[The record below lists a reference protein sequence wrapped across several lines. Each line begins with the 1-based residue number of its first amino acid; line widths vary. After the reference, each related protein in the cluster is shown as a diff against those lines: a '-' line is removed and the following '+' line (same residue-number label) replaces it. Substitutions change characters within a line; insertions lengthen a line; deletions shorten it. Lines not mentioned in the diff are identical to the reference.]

1 MATAAS
7 LKVEKRPEVG
17 KGQSRSLRRQGKTPA
32 IIYGDEKKPVA
43 IAINTQDLNLELR
56 KPGFLTRLL
65 DLKLGEEIFRVLPQ
79 DIALHPVNDNAEHV
93 DFLRVNENTKVTIEI
108 PVSFINEENCPG
120 IKRGGI
126 LNVTRYNVEVIC
138 PVTNIPEKFDFD
150 LTDLEIGDSI
160 HFSDT
165 QIDESV
171 TPTITDRDFTI
182 ASIAAPS
189 IITESESEA
198 EETDEEVEGEEAT
211 DSETETEETTAE
223 KTEDKK
229 EDKKEES

>member
-17 KGQSRSLRRQGKTPA
+17 KGQSRSLRREGKTPA

-65 DLKLGEEIFRVLPQ
+65 DLKLGEEIVRVLPQ

-126 LNVTRYNVEVIC
+126 LNVTRYNVEVVC
-138 PVTNIPEKFDFD
+138 PVTNIPEKFEFD

-165 QIDESV
+165 QIDENV
-171 TPTITDRDFTI
+171 APTITDRDFTI

-189 IITESESEA
+189 VITESEEA
-198 EETDEEVEGEEAT
+198 EETEEEVEGEEVT
-211 DSETETEETTAE
+211 DSETETEEITAE
-223 KTEDKK
+223 KK
-229 EDKKEES
+229 EDKTEGKKEES

>member
-7 LKVEKRPEVG
+7 LKVEKRPQVG
-17 KGQSRSLRRQGKTPA
+17 KGQSRSLRREGKTPA
-32 IIYGDEKKPVA
+32 IIYGDKKKPVA
-43 IAINTQDLNLELR
+43 IAINTQDLNVELR
-56 KPGFLTRLL
+56 KPGFHTRLY
-65 DLKLGEEIFRVLPQ
+65 DLKLEEETVRVLPQ
-79 DIALHPVNDNAEHV
+79 DIALHPVNDNAEHI
-93 DFLRVNENTKVTIEI
+93 DFLRVNENTKVTIDI
-108 PVSFINEENCPG
+108 PVSFINEESSPG
-120 IKRGGI
+120 LKRGGI
-126 LNVTRYNVEVIC
+126 LNVTRYNVEVVC
-138 PVTNIPEKFDFD
+138 PVANIPEKFEFD

-171 TPTITDRDFTI
+171 APTITDRDFTI

-189 IITESESEA
+189 IITETEEA

-223 KTEDKK
+223 KKEDKT

>member
-7 LKVEKRPEVG
+7 LKVEKRPQVG
-17 KGQSRSLRRQGKTPA
+17 KGQSRSLRREGKTPA
-32 IIYGDEKKPVA
+32 IIYGDKKKPVS
-43 IAINTQDLNLELR
+43 IAINTQDLNVELR

-65 DLKLGEEIFRVLPQ
+65 DLKLGEEIVRVLPQ
-79 DIALHPVNDNAEHV
+79 DIALHPVYDNAEHV

-126 LNVTRYNVEVIC
+126 LNVTRYNVEVVC
-138 PVTNIPEKFDFD
+138 PVTNIPEKFEFD

-171 TPTITDRDFTI
+171 APTITDRDFTI

-189 IITESESEA
+189 IITETEEA

-223 KTEDKK
+223 KKENKT